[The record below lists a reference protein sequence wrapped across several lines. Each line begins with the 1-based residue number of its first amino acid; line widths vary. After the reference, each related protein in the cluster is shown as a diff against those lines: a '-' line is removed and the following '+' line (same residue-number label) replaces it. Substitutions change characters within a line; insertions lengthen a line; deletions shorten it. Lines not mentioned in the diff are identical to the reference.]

1 MPESSDLNKDYVKE
15 LERELHDFEQKSE
28 GSNRTMQ
35 MLVYPAMFA
44 FVILAAYGF
53 YLIQSLSSDVHKM
66 ARTID
71 TMTESVE
78 RNMDSISGTMKEMSS
93 HVNKL
98 VITTKSMSGD
108 IGSMSQNTDAM
119 VNSISS
125 LKSATYDMAA
135 STNNMQRDMWS
146 LNQNISTPLSFMN
159 NVLPWKNNTSGPF
172 PGSVA
177 PLPQSYYAYPA
188 QRNMNGQVFPLQ
200 MPVAPQNTVPAPAAM
215 VNNPQSSL
223 EKVPS
228 KGGQKYTFTWRTFR

>member
-159 NVLPWKNNTSGPF
+159 NFLPWKNNTSGPF

-177 PLPQSYYAYPA
+177 PLP
-188 QRNMNGQVFPLQ
+188 
-200 MPVAPQNTVPAPAAM
+200 
-215 VNNPQSSL
+215 
-223 EKVPS
+223 
-228 KGGQKYTFTWRTFR
+228 